1 MVTSAL
7 HARLKAAE
15 TQSLVFWWNGVDCE
29 KIFGKNSI
37 PKACSL
43 VEALVLSS
51 KCLFFSFL
59 AKLTEKPHAGV
70 SKAST

>member
-1 MVTSAL
+1 LFFGGSEWIVEKSSA
-7 HARLKAAE
+7 R
-15 TQSLVFWWNGVDCE
+15 
-29 KIFGKNSI
+29 I
-37 PKACSL
+37 PFQKPV

-51 KCLFFSFL
+51 KYLFFSFL